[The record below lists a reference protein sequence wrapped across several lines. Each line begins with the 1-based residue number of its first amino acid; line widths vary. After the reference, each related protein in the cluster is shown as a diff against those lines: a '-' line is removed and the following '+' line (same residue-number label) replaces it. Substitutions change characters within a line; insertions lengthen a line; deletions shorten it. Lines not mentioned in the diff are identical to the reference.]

1 MIRAGCTVCRTSV
14 VLPDAGTKK
23 ACDLGDTW
31 PGQKVRDGS
40 PGVLRSTSL
49 TLATGAILRRER
61 RRSPTCRHLLVQPF
75 PRSLPA
81 GIRAVDTQRVDVG
94 SVIAERYRVERF
106 AHAGGM
112 GVVYLGRD
120 LQTGFEVGIKLLHA
134 SHDPSSSSRFW
145 REAHALAALR
155 HPGIVTYLAHGL
167 TAGGEPYLIM
177 EWLEG
182 EDLAHRL
189 HRAPLDVV
197 ETIRLGIRVCEAL
210 AAAHRRGII
219 HRDIK
224 PANLLLPGGDIE
236 ELKVV
241 DFGLARMGSAINAST
256 PAGELMGTPGFIAP
270 EQARSDP
277 ALNERADIY
286 SVGAVLFACMTQR
299 PPFVGEHS
307 VAVLAKVLFDEPPR
321 LCELRPEAP
330 PQLDELVARLLAKE
344 PDERPADAGE
354 VAGTLLAILGE
365 LGGETPALDKPMPAI
380 TAGEQ
385 RFLTVLLL
393 QHGAPAAGPRA
404 ANLARYAQGYG
415 ARLEELADGT
425 IAGIFSEDGKPV
437 EMAVRA
443 ARCALAM
450 HADMGG
456 PVVLTTGR
464 GVVNGRFPVGQVI
477 DRAVSLFMGDAD
489 TIAPGDTLV
498 SPPSAGL
505 VSDENDIVIDDV
517 TAGLLDRRFSLSP
530 VGPRRYR
537 LEGAGKRDGVEPR
550 LLGLSTQ
557 CVGRQRELAT
567 IEGIVDECLEEERA
581 RAVLVTG
588 SAGAGKS
595 RLTFELLRRIT
606 ERHGEITVWTGRGD
620 WLRSG
625 ASCGLLAEVIRDAMD
640 LAESQPLSE
649 RRARISR
656 RVAAVVDEDHED
668 GDRVSAFLG
677 ELVNAPFEGA
687 GRVQLEA
694 ARQDPH
700 IMHDQMQRAF
710 VDWLGAELA
719 RAPVLIVLD
728 DLHWGDWPT
737 IRFVEA
743 ALRSLRDRPL
753 LTLALARPDV
763 QELFPNLFAAR
774 DLEEIRLRP
783 LPRRACQALVRQVL
797 DIPEEVLARLVER
810 SEGNA
815 FYLEELIRNLAGGG
829 GDAFPQTVL
838 AMAESRLSTLPSDG
852 RRVLRAASVFG
863 PTFWRGGVAALLGE
877 AMGEGELALILDE
890 LVEREFIVAQ
900 SSSRFADDVEYRFGH
915 ELTHEA
921 AYGTL
926 TEEDRMRAH
935 LRAGAWS
942 EGAGERE
949 SIVLAEHYR
958 RGGALGRAVAW
969 YRRSAEQALEA
980 NDTEAV
986 LERVARTVE
995 CGASGETLGAL
1006 ELLRAEVHNWRGE
1019 PEAARRAGCAA
1030 IRLLPAGCGAWADAV
1045 NHTAWAAG
1053 SVGDF
1058 DEVETLVT
1066 LLVAHVGNATE
1077 ELYIMSMAHC
1087 ATQLACN
1094 GREARARDVEAAI
1107 ARELPRFAGKLR
1119 ATAAVTHM
1127 RSYLTF
1133 MNDEF
1138 DRACDLMRAA
1148 AESWRTLGNERGYL
1162 MSLGNAGYTHLE
1174 LGEYP
1179 QAAETLRTAVEGAA
1193 RAGLEHLVITNEA
1206 NRALALAYGGH
1217 IADAERLCRT
1227 ICAGGCVPRQE
1238 ALVRTYLAQILLLDN
1253 RAEDALA
1260 SADGALALA
1269 GQFPSTRAQALGVRA
1284 QALLALGRTGGA
1296 LAAASDGMAILRAQE
1311 SIESGESAL
1320 RLVHAE
1326 ALFAEGEAEAAR
1338 EAIRGAEQRLR
1349 SRAARI
1355 SDPVRRASFLER
1367 VPEHARTLARARAWL
1382 D

>member
-1 MIRAGCTVCRTSV
+1 M
-14 VLPDAGTKK
+14 
-23 ACDLGDTW
+23 
-31 PGQKVRDGS
+31 
-40 PGVLRSTSL
+40 
-49 TLATGAILRRER
+49 
-61 RRSPTCRHLLVQPF
+61 
-75 PRSLPA
+75 
-81 GIRAVDTQRVDVG
+81 DVG

-177 EWLEG
+177 EWLDG
-182 EDLAHRL
+182 EDLADRL
-189 HRAPLDVV
+189 RRAPLDVV
-197 ETIRLGIRVCEAL
+197 ETIRLGIRMCEAL

-241 DFGLARMGSAINAST
+241 DFGLARMGSALSAPT

-277 ALNERADIY
+277 ALDERADVY
-286 SVGAVLFACMTQR
+286 SVGAVLFACLTQR

-321 LCELRPEAP
+321 LRELRPDAP
-330 PQLDELVARLLAKE
+330 PRLDDLVARLLAKD
-344 PDERPADAGE
+344 PDERPADAGA

-380 TAGEQ
+380 TTGEQ

-393 QHGAPAAGPRA
+393 HGAPSAGSRA
-404 ANLARYAQGYG
+404 ATLARYAQGYG

-450 HADMGG
+450 HTDLDG

-498 SPPSAGL
+498 SAPAMGL
-505 VSDENDIVIDDV
+505 PADENEILIDDV
-517 TAGLLDRRFSLSP
+517 TAGLLDRRFSLSSA
-530 VGPRRYR
+530 GPRRYR
-537 LEGAGKRDGVEPR
+537 LMGAGKGDGAEPR
-550 LLGLSTQ
+550 LLGLSTE

-595 RLTFELLRRIT
+595 RLTFELLRRVA

-625 ASCGLLAEVIRDAMD
+625 ASCGLLAEVIRDAMG
-640 LAESQPLSE
+640 LAESQPLAE

-656 RVAAVVDEDHED
+656 RVAAVIDAAGDV
-668 GDRVSAFLG
+668 DRVSAFLG
-677 ELVNAPFEGA
+677 ELVNAPFDGA

-694 ARQDPH
+694 ARQEPH

-737 IRFVEA
+737 IRFIEA

-753 LTLALARPDV
+753 LTLALGRPDV

-797 DIPEEVLARLVER
+797 DVPEEVLARLVER

-815 FYLEELIRNLAGGG
+815 FYLEELIRNLADGG

-838 AMAESRLSTLPSDG
+838 AMAESRLSALPSDG

-877 AMGEGELALILDE
+877 AMGEADLTSILDD

-900 SSSRFADDVEYRFGH
+900 PTARFGGDAEYRFGH

-935 LRAGAWS
+935 LRAGAWL

-958 RGGALGRAVAW
+958 RGGALGRAVTW

-1019 PEAARRAGCAA
+1019 PEAARRAGCEA
-1030 IRLLPAGCGAWADAV
+1030 IRLLPAGRGTWADAV

-1058 DEVETLVT
+1058 EEVERLVA
-1066 LLVAHVGNATE
+1066 LLVAHVVNATD

-1094 GREARARDVEAAI
+1094 GRGARAREVEAAI
-1107 ARELPRFAGKLR
+1107 TRELPRFAGRLR

-1138 DRACDLMRAA
+1138 DRASDLMREA
-1148 AESWRTLGNERGYL
+1148 AENWRTLGNERGYF

-1174 LGEYP
+1174 LGEYA
-1179 QAAETLRTAVEGAA
+1179 QAAETLRAAVEGAA
-1193 RAGLEHLVITNEA
+1193 RAGLDHLVIMNQA

-1217 IADAERLCRT
+1217 TADAERLCRE
-1227 ICAGGCVPRQE
+1227 ICAGECVPRQE
-1238 ALVRTYLAQILLLDN
+1238 AMVCTYLAQILLLDG
-1253 RAEDALA
+1253 RAEEALA
-1260 SADGALALA
+1260 SADAALALA
-1269 GQFPSTRAQALGVRA
+1269 GQFPSTRAQALGMRA
-1284 QALLALGRTGGA
+1284 QALLGLGDTGAA
-1296 LAAASDGMAILRAQE
+1296 LAAASDGMAILREQE

-1320 RLVHAE
+1320 RLAHAQ
-1326 ALFAEGEAEAAR
+1326 ALYAEGQAEAAR
-1338 EAIRGAEQRLR
+1338 EAIRGAEHRLR

-1355 SDPVRRASFLER
+1355 GDPVRRASFLER
-1367 VPEHARTLARARAWL
+1367 VPEHALTLALARAWL